1 MAVYGSGG
9 GTGAYDAPQPARVR
23 LEAIG
28 EAWSLLKLNLG
39 TWVLTTLVYV
49 ALIYAISFAVQLVLR
64 AIGLGIPQPQPGQ
77 APQLG
82 AGFAFGTLLSTLLNF
97 VLGAFFTG
105 GLFRMAVKQAR
116 GLPVS
121 VGDLFSAGD
130 VIGPLIVAALLSGIA
145 INFGVALCVVPG
157 LILTGLWMFTNP
169 LIVERNMGGV
179 DAMRLSW
186 NTLKSDLVMSAVLVF
201 LLFLIAL
208 GGALLCGVGLLF
220 ALPLVYLTVAV
231 LYRDFFPATGGAT
244 LAGPSIVMPMPPS
257 AAAPTGTTAENTG
270 IPGTTSGA
278 ATDTPPPSTGGMA
291 QL

>member
-1 MAVYGSGG
+1 MAVYGGGG
-9 GTGAYDAPQPARVR
+9 GTGAYYAPQPARVR

-28 EAWSLLKLNLG
+28 EAWSLLKQNLG

-130 VIGPLIVAALLSGIA
+130 VIGPLIVAALLSGIGMN
-145 INFGVALCVVPG
+145 IGFLLCIIPG
-157 LILTGLWMFTNP
+157 LILAGLWMFTNP
-169 LIVERNMGGV
+169 LIVEKNMGGI
-179 DAMRLSW
+179 DAMRLSF
-186 NTLKSDLVMSAVLVF
+186 NTLKGDLVMSAVFVF
-201 LLFLIAL
+201 LAGLV
-208 GGALLCGVGLLF
+208 GASGVLLCGVGALF
-220 ALPLVYLTVAV
+220 TLPLLYLSVAV

-257 AAAPTGTTAENTG
+257 AAAPTGTTAEDTVT
-270 IPGTTSGA
+270 PGTTSGA